1 MQPTRLTQ
9 PMEAVAANVS
19 DLADASNAAWAD
31 MADAKES
38 NDGKFDFC
46 QNDGFVV
53 FSIISIVCVLS
64 ISLTKYC
71 KTFAEVKECF
81 GIMRYNNQLE
91 CSKIDLSMLYF
102 LQIW

>member
-1 MQPTRLTQ
+1 MQPTRLTR
-9 PMEAVAANVS
+9 PIEAVAANVF
-19 DLADASNAAWAD
+19 DVANVSNAAWAD

-46 QNDGFVV
+46 QNDGFIV

-71 KTFAEVKECF
+71 KNLC
-81 GIMRYNNQLE
+81 
-91 CSKIDLSMLYF
+91 
-102 LQIW
+102 